1 MDNILTSDII
11 YFLLA
16 LFIFIKVYKTF
27 ERKREQKEFE
37 EKIQEKVQEVIEK
50 NALIYG
56 TTTRKKRSSAFD
68 LKNKERLD
76 DLLSAHY
83 TVVDHMQIAL
93 RQSGIKMSIR
103 ELICACLLGGSMFSY
118 VLIEC
123 DLLDKF
129 LSTVVGMPIGMYLI
143 YSVLIYQAE
152 KKKQD
157 FLTMFPDTI
166 DMMIRGVKAGLNI
179 SRVIR
184 LVSMEA
190 KEPIASEFNTMVQK
204 MELGVPFDKVFV
216 DAAND
221 IDIEEFRFMSVALVL
236 QMENGGALAE
246 ILGNL
251 SQIVR
256 KRLELQLKIRAM
268 SSEARMSAIV
278 LCALPFAFAGIMM
291 FMNPDHL
298 KGLLKPGLGQTLLK
312 VGCFLYF
319 IGVACMLKI
328 TKMKV

>member
-1 MDNILTSDII
+1 MHDITISDIV
-11 YFLLA
+11 YFCLA
-16 LFIFIKVYKTF
+16 LLVFMKVYSF
-27 ERKREQKEFE
+27 IERKKEEKEFDD
-37 EKIQEKVQEVIEK
+37 KIQEKIQAFVEK
-50 NALIYG
+50 NALMYG
-56 TTTRKKRSSAFD
+56 TGVRKKRSSAFD
-68 LKNKERLD
+68 VKNKERLD

-83 TVVDHMQIAL
+83 TLLDHIQIAL
-93 RQSGIKMSIR
+93 RQSGIKMSIK
-103 ELICACLLGGSMFSY
+103 ELIFLCILGGCVCSFLFIEFE
-118 VLIEC
+118 VL
-123 DLLDKF
+123 DSLL
-129 LSTVVGMPIGMYLI
+129 SIIVGMPIGMYSV

-152 KKKQD
+152 KKKQA
-157 FLTMFPDTI
+157 FLVMFPDTI
-166 DMMIRGVKAGLNI
+166 DMMIRGVKAGLNL

-256 KRLELQLKIRAM
+256 KRLELQLKVRAM

-278 LCALPFAFAGIMM
+278 LCALPFAFAAIMM

-312 VGCFLYF
+312 IGCILYF

-328 TKMKV
+328 TKMRV